1 MASLRPRR
9 VTFGVALVGLAATVA
24 SVMLPTG
31 AQGAPRPTLA
41 EVQRQVDALHHEAEI
56 ASERLNTAQV
66 TLDSVAKRI
75 VAMRAEQ
82 ARQKAVVLGLQQNL
96 GQFAAAQYRTSG
108 LGQTVQLVFS
118 DKPDDLAQGL
128 ATVSAL
134 NLHQQSQL
142 RRVLAARQELAS
154 DEKAV
159 GDQLKQAATIRATLA
174 KEQHTLNAR
183 MADAEV
189 LLAQLTADQ
198 RAKLAAGQRAAAR
211 ASRSLSRTPITYT
224 GPASGRAAIAVRTA
238 YAQLGDPYIYG
249 ASGPNSFD
257 CSGLTS
263 YAWRAAGVYLPHSS
277 SAQYGYGRHVSR
289 ADLQPGDLVFY
300 YSPISHVAIYIGGG
314 RVIHAPYPG
323 RSVEIAPLGEM
334 PYTGATR
341 L

>member
-1 MASLRPRR
+1 
-9 VTFGVALVGLAATVA
+9 
-24 SVMLPTG
+24 
-31 AQGAPRPTLA
+31 
-41 EVQRQVDALHHEAEI
+41 
-56 ASERLNTAQV
+56 
-66 TLDSVAKRI
+66 
-75 VAMRAEQ
+75 
-82 ARQKAVVLGLQQNL
+82 
-96 GQFAAAQYRTSG
+96 
-108 LGQTVQLVFS
+108 
-118 DKPDDLAQGL
+118 
-128 ATVSAL
+128 
-134 NLHQQSQL
+134 
-142 RRVLAARQELAS
+142 
-154 DEKAV
+154 
-159 GDQLKQAATIRATLA
+159 
-174 KEQHTLNAR
+174 

-198 RAKLAAGQRAAAR
+198 RAKLAASQRAAVTSAR
-211 ASRSLSRTPITYT
+211 ASRSSSRTAITYT

-238 YAQLGDPYIYG
+238 YAQLGDPYVYG
-249 ASGPNSFD
+249 ASGPNAFD

-334 PYTGATR
+334 PFTGATR